1 MNLFIFHRDIRIEDN
16 LALINLSKHGKVV
29 CVFIFTPTQIKNNPY
44 FSPNSF
50 QFMCES
56 LLELRE
62 DIHFRGGELYFLYGD
77 QINVIQSI
85 HSKHKIAKIGFNLD
99 YTPYAR
105 RRDED
110 IVDFCLNQNI
120 ELVTGEDYLLSPMG
134 TFLKADGSP
143 YVVYGPFK
151 DNALKHKIEKPQ
163 KTHVQFDKVSGL
175 KPYWPTYTENKD
187 IVVRGGRKE
196 GIKHLKFHGY
206 GHNLLKN
213 RTTEL
218 SAYIK
223 YGCVSIREAYEANS
237 NAVYHQQLLWRE
249 FYYYIGCYFPNVLDK
264 GANFK
269 SKYDVIKWNYDK
281 KWLEAWQQGRTGFPI
296 IDACMRQLNTSG
308 YMHNRGRLI
317 SSNFM
322 NRILGLDWRLGE
334 QYFANQLV
342 DYDPI
347 VNNGNWQWIAST
359 GTDTKPYFQRVFNP
373 WLQSYRYDKDAEYI
387 KKWLPELETVPAK
400 HLHQWDKYFTEH
412 EKIGYGGPIVDYAE
426 RRAISL
432 KMYSTIA
439 S

>member
-1 MNLFIFHRDIRIEDN
+1 M
-16 LALINLSKHGKVV
+16 
-29 CVFIFTPTQIKNNPY
+29 
-44 FSPNSF
+44 
-50 QFMCES
+50 
-56 LLELRE
+56 
-62 DIHFRGGELYFLYGD
+62 
-77 QINVIQSI
+77 
-85 HSKHKIAKIGFNLD
+85 
-99 YTPYAR
+99 
-105 RRDED
+105 
-110 IVDFCLNQNI
+110 
-120 ELVTGEDYLLSPMG
+120 
-134 TFLKADGSP
+134 
-143 YVVYGPFK
+143 
-151 DNALKHKIEKPQ
+151 
-163 KTHVQFDKVSGL
+163 
-175 KPYWPTYTENKD
+175 
-187 IVVRGGRKE
+187 
-196 GIKHLKFHGY
+196 
-206 GHNLLKN
+206 
-213 RTTEL
+213 
-218 SAYIK
+218 
-223 YGCVSIREAYEANS
+223 
-237 NAVYHQQLLWRE
+237 
-249 FYYYIGCYFPNVLDK
+249 
-264 GANFK
+264 
-269 SKYDVIKWNYDK
+269 IKWNYDK